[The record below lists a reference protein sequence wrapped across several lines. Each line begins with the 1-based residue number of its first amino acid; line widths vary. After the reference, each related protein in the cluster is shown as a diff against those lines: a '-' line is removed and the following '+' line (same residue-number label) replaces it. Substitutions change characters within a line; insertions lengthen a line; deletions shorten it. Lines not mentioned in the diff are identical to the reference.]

1 MNNQRNLRLR
11 SPMSITVILRGWSS
25 IFLLWPSPNMSNMD
39 LFSLDIDNSL
49 NMPLEQITQVS
60 EFLEK
65 EIWETNTCNRS
76 YLSLKLSK
84 IVLCGSRQFNN
95 MSCIHNPLLKV
106 IRQINFWDREPMGV
120 YFWQHPLMRL
130 DCFLRSKVQI

>member
-11 SPMSITVILRGWSS
+11 SPMSITVILRGRSN

-39 LFSLDIDNSL
+39 LFSQDINNSPNIPQKL
-49 NMPLEQITQVS
+49 TRVLK
-60 EFLEK
+60 FLERK
-65 EIWETNTCNRS
+65 IWETKTCNRS
-76 YLSLKLSK
+76 SLSLKLSK
-84 IVLCGSRQFNN
+84 IALCGSRQFNN